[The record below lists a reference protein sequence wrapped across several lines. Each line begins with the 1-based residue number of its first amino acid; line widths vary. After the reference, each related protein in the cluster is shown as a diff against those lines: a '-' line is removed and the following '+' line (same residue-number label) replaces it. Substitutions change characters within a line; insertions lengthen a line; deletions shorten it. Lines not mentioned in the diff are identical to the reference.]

1 MQGRGDGG
9 RGLVGACAGHS
20 EGGSGGPPRLG
31 NPRAGAIAPV
41 QVTCRKGSG
50 SLSQVPGSTFQDVA
64 PCGFRGCPTS

>member
-1 MQGRGDGG
+1 MAVVASWEPARGTRREGR
-9 RGLVGACAGHS
+9 
-20 EGGSGGPPRLG
+20 GGPPRLG